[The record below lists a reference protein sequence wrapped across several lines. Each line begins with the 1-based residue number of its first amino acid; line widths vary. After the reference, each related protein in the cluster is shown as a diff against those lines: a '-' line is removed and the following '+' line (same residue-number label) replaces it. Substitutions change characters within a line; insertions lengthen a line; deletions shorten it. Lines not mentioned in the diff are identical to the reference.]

1 MLAWCTAAK
10 LRNPVLGPS
19 TDRKE
24 FTMQAF
30 PTRLPRNAIGIVH
43 AITEAL
49 ATVPRRQPPKGTIVG
64 LPASAGDDFAPAA
77 ALRTAERPVPY
88 PYY

>member
-1 MLAWCTAAK
+1 
-10 LRNPVLGPS
+10 
-19 TDRKE
+19 
-24 FTMQAF
+24 MQAI

-43 AITEAL
+43 AITVAL

-64 LPASAGDDFAPAA
+64 LPASAGDDFAPGSAPS
-77 ALRTAERPVPY
+77 TVERPVPY